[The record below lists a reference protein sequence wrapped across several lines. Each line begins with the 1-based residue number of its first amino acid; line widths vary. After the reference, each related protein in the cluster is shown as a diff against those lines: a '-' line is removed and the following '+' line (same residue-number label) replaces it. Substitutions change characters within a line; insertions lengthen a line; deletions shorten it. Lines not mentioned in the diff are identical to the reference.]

1 MDSYIVRVYRRGMS
15 KSGEEIT
22 GLVEEVGTEQRRSF
36 QSIAGLVTTLR
47 QLVGREKSLQ
57 TDVRMLYS
65 ENTVVKAE

>member
-1 MDSYIVRVYRRGMS
+1 MS

-57 TDVRMLYS
+57 TDVRMLYP